1 MLFNFKNWIA
11 ITSLISNKN
20 ANFFLFFFYFVF
32 LFNYYLKEIREK

>member
-20 ANFFLFFFYFVF
+20 ANFFLFFFILYS
-32 LFNYYLKEIREK
+32 YSIII